1 VKHSSLLG
9 ILLDLIEELGRDAPF
24 PADARASA
32 FFRARRYLGSRDR
45 RFLSTAAWTWL
56 RHRIRGDARWDAWAR
71 RSGAPLVSEIEGRE
85 AALAT
90 LIALVREGLL
100 SWTIEELLAAA
111 REVSPPLASPW
122 PLLLGGTAEPCVLDP
137 ADWPADP
144 LERMAAETSLPA
156 WLVRMLLAER
166 GEEETRALGA
176 FFGEQAPVDLRVNP
190 ARIDREKA
198 AAAVEAEVDVERAER
213 TPWSLHGLRLPKRRN
228 MRPFMDAHPGW
239 IEIQDEGS
247 QVVVLASE
255 PPPGAVV
262 IDCCAGAG
270 GKTLEILDLR
280 DAAGGKGPIHACD
293 VSADRLGELRER
305 MKTRRPT
312 GLSIHA
318 IEPRGPLP
326 EKLPEGADFLLV
338 DAPCSGMGTL
348 RRNPELRYRHRPE
361 DIPRFASVQLSIL
374 RRFASR
380 TRPGGRMVYAT
391 CSILR
396 AENDDVVDAFLAE
409 RPDFAEVPS
418 AWATAHLP
426 PAALSGSRIRLDPVR
441 TRTDG
446 FFVAILKRKA

>member
-1 VKHSSLLG
+1 VKRSSLLG
-9 ILLDLIEELGRDAPF
+9 ILLDLVEELGRNAPF

-56 RHRIRGDARWDAWAR
+56 RHRFRGEARWDAWGR
-71 RSGAPLVSEIEGRE
+71 RSGAPLVSEIGGRE
-85 AALAT
+85 GALAT
-90 LIALVREGLL
+90 LIALARDGLL
-100 SWTIEELLAAA
+100 SWTTEELLGAA
-111 REVSPPLASPW
+111 REVSPPLAPPW
-122 PLLLGGTAEPCVLDP
+122 PGLLGGTAEPCVLGP

-156 WLVRMLLAER
+156 WLVRALLDER

-190 ARIDREKA
+190 VRIDRETA
-198 AAAVEAEVDVERAER
+198 AAAIEAELEVQRAER
-213 TPWSLHGLRLPKRRN
+213 TPWSPYGLRLPRRRN

-247 QVVVLASE
+247 QVVVLAAE
-255 PPPGAVV
+255 PAPDAVV

-293 VSADRLGELRER
+293 VSAERLGELRER
-305 MKTRRPT
+305 METRRPA
-312 GLSIHA
+312 GLSVHT
-318 IEPRGPLP
+318 IESRGPLP
-326 EKLPEGADFLLV
+326 ARLPDVADFLLV
-338 DAPCSGMGTL
+338 DAPCSGIGTL

-361 DIPRFASVQLSIL
+361 DIPRFAAVQLSIL

-396 AENDDVVDAFLAE
+396 AENDDVVGAFLAE

-418 AWATAHLP
+418 AWAGAHLP
-426 PAALSGSRIRLDPVR
+426 PSALSGPRIRLDPAR
-441 TRTDG
+441 TGTDG
-446 FFVAILKRKA
+446 FFVAILERKR